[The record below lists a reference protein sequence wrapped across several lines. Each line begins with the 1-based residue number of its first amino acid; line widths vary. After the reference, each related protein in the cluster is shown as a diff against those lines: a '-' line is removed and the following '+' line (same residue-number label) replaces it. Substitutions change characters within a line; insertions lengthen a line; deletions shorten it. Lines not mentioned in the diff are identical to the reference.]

1 MKSSLGLRPVYHQNE
16 RRVDGHLWI
25 TIMAYHLIQNRLYQL
40 NKQGISH
47 QWKTIRKI
55 MKDRVRVTMQAKT
68 QEDKT
73 LYHRSST
80 KAEGEQKEIYQA
92 LGISSQ
98 ILKAH
103 KIIL

>member
-1 MKSSLGLRPVYHQNE
+1 MSGTSGFS
-16 RRVDGHLWI
+16 
-25 TIMAYHLIQNRLYQL
+25 QL

-73 LYHRSST
+73 LYHHSST
-80 KAEGEQKEIYQA
+80 KAEGEQKGIYRA